1 MKTKLGVLVIVLSMF
16 ITGCNN
22 SKTIDG
28 TVYNTYGLV
37 NEDLVRDPNI
47 LYELS
52 PSSVIVAIV
61 FSEMIAVPIYV
72 IGWDLYQPVR
82 KRDRQT
88 K

>member
-1 MKTKLGVLVIVLSMF
+1 M
-16 ITGCNN
+16 
-22 SKTIDG
+22 
-28 TVYNTYGLV
+28 

-52 PSSVIVAIV
+52 PGSVIVAIV
-61 FSEMIAVPIYV
+61 FSEMITVPIYI